1 MNTHIS
7 SKKHKANKEKQAKI
21 SMNEKDIAEALTK
34 FDDKNHPNGET
45 LPTSTRVFRVKVVR
59 AYLKSGTP
67 LSRLEYFRDFAE
79 VSRRKL
85 SDLIQ
90 QSSLQIRVEQAAVM
104 EMEKFVKA
112 TYTLEGDGA
121 LVFAAF

>member
-1 MNTHIS
+1 MECFIFEEWNHVNALLQS
-7 SKKHKANKEKQAKI
+7 NK
-21 SMNEKDIAEALTK
+21 
-34 FDDKNHPNGET
+34 
-45 LPTSTRVFRVKVVR
+45 
-59 AYLKSGTP
+59 
-67 LSRLEYFRDFAE
+67 DFAE

-90 QSSLQIRVEQAAVM
+90 QSSLQIRVEEAGMM

-121 LVFAAF
+121 LVFVAFRQLEELR

>member
-45 LPTSTRVFRVKVVR
+45 LPTTTRVFRVKVVR

-67 LSRLEYFRDFAE
+67 LSRLEYFRELFEEAGF
-79 VSRRKL
+79 SLTSNSHMRQ
-85 SDLIQ
+85 LIPF
-90 QSSLQIRVEQAAVM
+90 I
-104 EMEKFVKA
+104 
-112 TYTLEGDGA
+112 LEEENSTIS
-121 LVFAAF
+121 